1 MDYYIGVDFFELK
14 FLMSAQPKN
23 SSNVCLRQG
32 LSEILEAYANS
43 LCRKVGEQKGVSMIK
58 DLISDDIIEVFR
70 LMLEDCKF
78 DRGLST
84 MKHLKQTNSGKKF
97 ALMNA
102 EDGQKWLDKNK
113 NAAIESE
120 ESIIDNNG
128 SNVISDHCIEFVEII
143 REEIDINSDS
153 SSSGEF
159 ESVIHER
166 VSSQI

>member
-1 MDYYIGVDFFELK
+1 M
-14 FLMSAQPKN
+14 
-23 SSNVCLRQG
+23 RQG

-43 LCRKVGEQKGVSMIK
+43 LYQKVGKQNGVSMIK
-58 DLISDDIIEVFR
+58 DLISDNAIEAFK
-70 LMLEDCKF
+70 LILEEHEF
-78 DRGLST
+78 DKGLST
-84 MKHLKQTNSGKKF
+84 MKHLKQTNSGEKF
-97 ALMNA
+97 ALMNT

-120 ESIIDNNG
+120 ESIIGNNG

-159 ESVIHER
+159 DAVIHKR
-166 VSSQI
+166 VPSKI